1 MKRSAEVKELES
13 ILITMNAEVNQL
25 EVSLSF
31 SEKVRLEA
39 EHKIYVLLN
48 LRQVGFVQS
57 TV

>member
-25 EVSLSF
+25 EVSLSL

-48 LRQVGFVQS
+48 LR
-57 TV
+57 